1 MLEVDEFTQKLKN
14 VLSTIEGCLEKLEAN
29 NANVI
34 AISSKTNLLAL
45 NASIEAA
52 RAGETGKGFA
62 VVADEIKILAEN
74 SKVTAD
80 DSNKNNNDIKE
91 TLNLLIEE
99 SQHLSEIV
107 SNVNQRAENLVAS
120 SQETTSSISMMQ
132 SVTESVEDSL
142 KQLLESF

>member
-1 MLEVDEFTQKLKN
+1 MVEVDGFTQNLKE
-14 VLSTIEGCLEKLEAN
+14 VIATIGDCLEKLEAN

-52 RAGETGKGFA
+52 RAGEAGRGFA
-62 VVADEIKILAEN
+62 VVADEIKVLAEN

-91 TLNLLIEE
+91 TLSRLIEE
-99 SQHLSEIV
+99 SEHLSEIV
-107 SNVNQRAENLVAS
+107 ESVNRRSENLVAS
-120 SQETTSSISMMQ
+120 SQETSSSIGMMQ
-132 SVTESVEDSL
+132 VATQSVRDSL
-142 KQLLESF
+142 EQLLESF